1 MGEEKKCPECKGATV
16 EFRGSGCDTQYRI
29 CSRYAEPG
37 HLSAEEIRREIAYW
51 RSALRPSGRFA

>member
-1 MGEEKKCPECKGATV
+1 MGDEKKCHECKGATI
-16 EFRGSGCDTQYRI
+16 EFRGHGCDAQYRV

-37 HLSAEEIRREIAYW
+37 HLSTEEIRQRLAEW